1 MEIEKLNAVMTKD
14 GGDDGGAVRMKR
26 EVGPLAAVMI
36 ILGAII
42 GSGIYVSPTG
52 KNQGTIEHST
62 ELIDRVYG
70 NSMLIY
76 NFHYD

>member
-1 MEIEKLNAVMTKD
+1 MNAVMTKD

-52 KNQGTIEHST
+52 KNQGLRRYHRTF
-62 ELIDRVYG
+62 LG
-70 NSMLIY
+70 MG
-76 NFHYD
+76 

>member
-1 MEIEKLNAVMTKD
+1 MTKD
-14 GGDDGGAVRMKR
+14 GGDGDGAVRMKR

-52 KNQGTIEHST
+52 KSQSFKGTIEHFP
-62 ELIDRVYG
+62 ELI
-70 NSMLIY
+70 
-76 NFHYD
+76 

>member
-1 MEIEKLNAVMTKD
+1 MTKD
-14 GGDDGGAVRMKR
+14 GGDGDGAVRMKR

-52 KNQGTIEHST
+52 KSQSNIS
-62 ELIDRVYG
+62 R
-70 NSMLIY
+70 N
-76 NFHYD
+76 

>member
-1 MEIEKLNAVMTKD
+1 MTKD

-52 KNQGTIEHST
+52 KNHRTFLG
-62 ELIDRVYG
+62 IDR
-70 NSMLIY
+70 
-76 NFHYD
+76 

>member
-1 MEIEKLNAVMTKD
+1 MVMTKD
-14 GGDDGGAVRMKR
+14 SDEDSGAVRMKR

-52 KNQGTIEHST
+52 KNRNI
-62 ELIDRVYG
+62 IND
-70 NSMLIY
+70 
-76 NFHYD
+76 

>member
-1 MEIEKLNAVMTKD
+1 MTKG

-52 KNQGTIEHST
+52 KTKRREGTNQF
-62 ELIDRVYG
+62 YG
-70 NSMLIY
+70 NS
-76 NFHYD
+76 

>member
-1 MEIEKLNAVMTKD
+1 MTKD

-52 KNQGTIEHST
+52 KNQRPQRHHRKFLGTEVKV
-62 ELIDRVYG
+62 L
-70 NSMLIY
+70 
-76 NFHYD
+76 